1 MKLIDILVEELPKL
15 GGWPKHANC
24 ITQDGDLKV
33 EPAACNPSVAKC
45 DDDGFWFLDSSRT
58 GGFEVDTLAS
68 DYTTAIITRDQYEAA
83 LAAKNEGWIEW
94 GGGECPVQT
103 CVLVDVRYDDGVD
116 EFALE
121 ANMPNKTRFRTA
133 AAAWWRKDGSSGDII
148 AYRLHQPNEATQV
161 KSDDESN
168 MNECID
174 HDAAPVWSG
183 EGLPPVGCVCEVL
196 YDEHEVLG
204 NTWLKAKII
213 SHDDGNVV
221 GRWLEGNT
229 ENTLFDYAIN
239 HRDYRQLRTDAER
252 KRDAAVE
259 QMMKFATIHTTK
271 SLGLDLALRS
281 CYDAIAAGKIPGV
294 KLED

>member
-1 MKLIDILVEELPKL
+1 MKLIDILIGELPKL

-68 DYTTAIITRDQYEAA
+68 DYTTAIITREQYEYA
-83 LAAKNEGWIEW
+83 LADKNEGWIEW
-94 GGGECPVQT
+94 GGGECPVEKGT
-103 CVLVDVRYDDGVD
+103 LVDVKWRDGKIDDSIPAKIIHD
-116 EFALE
+116 LDSPKRHAI
-121 ANMPNKTRFRTA
+121 R
-133 AAAWWRKDGSSGDII
+133 WRHLGNSHDII
-148 AYRLHQPNEATQV
+148 AYRLHKPQEAV
-161 KSDDESN
+161 HGEAGDEADL
-168 MNECID
+168 NECASN
-174 HDAAPVWSG
+174 DAGQVWNG

-229 ENTLFDYAIN
+229 EHTLFDYAIN
-239 HRDYRQLRTDAER
+239 HRDYRPLRTEAEC